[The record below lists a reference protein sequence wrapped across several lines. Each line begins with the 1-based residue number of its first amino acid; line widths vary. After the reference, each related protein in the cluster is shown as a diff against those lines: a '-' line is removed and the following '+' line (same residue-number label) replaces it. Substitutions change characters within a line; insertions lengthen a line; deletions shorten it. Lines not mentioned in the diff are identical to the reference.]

1 MEALVSTMIGL
12 SETQWV
18 RTGAEMKA
26 DFKAWK
32 DFWAASVK
40 FHGIPLWVNWVS
52 SDEQAPRLAP
62 KNVILRPSA
71 DC

>member
-12 SETQWV
+12 LGTQWV
-18 RTGAEMKA
+18 RMGAEMKA

-40 FHGIPLWVNWVS
+40 FHAHIAKSERYSVKQLSVQTKS
-52 SDEQAPRLAP
+52 SPVKGKP
-62 KNVILRPSA
+62 
-71 DC
+71 